1 MKSKLVI
8 AVLVLAAMIAATIL
22 LDPYTVFGYKET
34 ATSYQDGHNKGYN
47 DAIDGFY
54 YVEDSH
60 TDTYKQGYQDGY
72 RAGIASLHGNDNS
85 NSGPITDN
93 LRSNTK
99 QEAAS

>member
-34 ATSYQDGHNKGYN
+34 ATSYQDDNRGYN
-47 DAIDGFY
+47 DAIGGFSY
-54 YVEDSH
+54 YVKDSH